1 MQLEEVLIHL
11 VDANLSQHTTLL
23 QRQDQ
28 ITVKIGQKAATQ
40 KQAIEN
46 HYIEYSAKPISGLI
60 EALCW
65 ASSAQSV
72 IAGAYSTIPAPA
84 PVHTNPHQ
92 V

>member
-11 VDANLSQHTTLL
+11 VDANSSQHTTLL

-28 ITVKIGQKAATQ
+28 ITVKIGGKAATQ

-46 HYIEYSAKPISGLI
+46 HYNEYSAKPISGLI
-60 EALCW
+60 EALRG

-72 IAGAYSTIPAPA
+72 TAGAYSTIPVPA